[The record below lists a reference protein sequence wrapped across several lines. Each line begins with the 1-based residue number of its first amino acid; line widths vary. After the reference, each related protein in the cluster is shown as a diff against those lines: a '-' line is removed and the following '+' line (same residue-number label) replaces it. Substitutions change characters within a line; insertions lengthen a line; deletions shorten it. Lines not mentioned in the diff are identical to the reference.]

1 MENRYNKIKVFI
13 AACIGMSF
21 FGISIIVLGSILPI
35 LSDKF
40 ALNTA
45 QTTSLVAFLPIG
57 MLIGSVIFG
66 PIVDQRGY
74 KGLLILSSLLVLAG
88 LEGVAFLDSVFLV
101 QISIFLIGFGGGI
114 LNGETNALVSVI
126 YEDTKRNSMLSFLG
140 AFYGLGA
147 LGIPVLLSAFLKSY
161 PLHQIFTGI
170 GVVMFLLIIFCAVIK
185 YPEAS
190 QKQGF
195 PISAGFRLLK
205 RQDLLLLS
213 FILFFQSGIEG
224 VVNNW
229 TVFYLTDFGFLE
241 HSKALLTIT
250 AMTASLTAARLI
262 LVSLLK
268 RFSQNRILN
277 ISILVAIAGVLLMIQ
292 PVYITSLIGMMLVG
306 FGIASTFPIVLGI
319 IGTKYPTMSGTAF
332 SIALVF
338 ALLGN
343 NILNSVTGIWLDK
356 SGAYVYPLILVIC
369 FLIILLIYNR
379 VKKLNHTVVVR

>member
-229 TVFYLTDFGFLE
+229 TVFYLTDFDRHCQCG
-241 HSKALLTIT
+241 
-250 AMTASLTAARLI
+250 
-262 LVSLLK
+262 
-268 RFSQNRILN
+268 
-277 ISILVAIAGVLLMIQ
+277 
-292 PVYITSLIGMMLVG
+292 
-306 FGIASTFPIVLGI
+306 TF
-319 IGTKYPTMSGTAF
+319 K
-332 SIALVF
+332 
-338 ALLGN
+338 
-343 NILNSVTGIWLDK
+343 
-356 SGAYVYPLILVIC
+356 
-369 FLIILLIYNR
+369 
-379 VKKLNHTVVVR
+379 

>member
-1 MENRYNKIKVFI
+1 MQNRYNKTKVFI

-21 FGISIIVLGSILPI
+21 FGISMIVLGAILPI

-40 ALNTA
+40 GLNTA

-74 KGLLILSSLLVLAG
+74 KGLLIISSFLILTG
-88 LEGVAFLDSVFLV
+88 LEGVVFLESV
-101 QISIFLIGFGGGI
+101 HLVKLSIFLIGFGGGI
-114 LNGETNALVSVI
+114 LNGETNALVSII
-126 YEDTKRNSMLSFLG
+126 YEDSKRNSMLSFLG

-147 LGIPVLLSAFLKSY
+147 LGIPVLLSTLLKNY
-161 PLHQIFTGI
+161 TLQQIFTGI
-170 GVVMFLLIIFCAVIK
+170 GFVMFILIIYCAVTK
-185 YPEAS
+185 YPEAT

-205 RQDLLLLS
+205 SRDLLLLS
-213 FILFFQSGIEG
+213 LILFFQSGIEG

-241 HSKALLTIT
+241 HSKALITIT

-268 RFSQNRILN
+268 KFSQKGIL
-277 ISILVAIAGVLLMIQ
+277 ITSILIAIAGVSLMIQ
-292 PVYITSLIGMMLVG
+292 PEYITSLIGMMLVG
-306 FGIASTFPIVLGI
+306 FGIASTFPIILGI
-319 IGTKYPTMSGTAF
+319 IGAKYPTMSGTAF

-343 NILNSVTGIWLDK
+343 NIMNSVTGIWLDK
-356 SGAYVYPLILVIC
+356 SGAYVYPLILAIC
-369 FLIILLIYNR
+369 FLTILLIFGL
-379 VKKLNHTVVVR
+379 VKKSNQAPVES